1 MFIFSWLYSSKK
13 HYKDYYDFYKRLY
26 DESYSKYNDMEQRYF
41 QEQQRVKELEAWRAD
56 AEEVYSDIKHQI
68 AELHAAKKGTAF
80 SEKYRIN
87 IPCEYLRVNRT
98 SDVMS
103 EVCCYYLMK

>member
-1 MFIFSWLYSSKK
+1 
-13 HYKDYYDFYKRLY
+13 
-26 DESYSKYNDMEQRYF
+26 MEQRYF